1 MLIDEF
7 DYDLPQELV
16 AQQPL
21 DQRDY
26 SRLMV
31 LNRKAQTIDHKHF
44 YDIKSYI
51 KPDDCLVLNSS
62 KVIPARLYGAKIGSE
77 AKVEFLL
84 LKKIEGDK
92 WETLVRPGKRLK
104 PGDRVFFSET
114 PHLEAEILD
123 IGDDGTRIVQF
134 FYEGNFS
141 EILWALG
148 KMPLPPYIQ
157 RPSTDEDQKRYQT
170 VYCDEEGSV
179 AAPTAGLHFTQE
191 LLDEIK
197 RQGTK
202 VVSLTLHVGIGTFR
216 PVKCQQIE
224 DHKMHFEEYSISKEV
239 ADIINETKAAGG
251 RIISVG
257 TTSARTLES
266 AALFDEAKKSWWIPS
281 GSGSTGIFIY
291 PGYKFKMVDNLITNF
306 HLPKSTLLML
316 VSALYDRNNILAAYK
331 EAIEEE
337 YRFFSYGDAMFIE

>member
-7 DYDLPQELV
+7 DYHLPEELI
-16 AQQPL
+16 AQKPL

-31 LNRKAQTIDHKHF
+31 LNRKNETIEHKHF

-51 KPDDCLVLNSS
+51 KPSDCLVLNSS
-62 KVIPARLYGAKIGSE
+62 KVIPARLYGSKIGSE
-77 AKVEFLL
+77 TKVEFLL
-84 LKKIEGDK
+84 LKKIEGDL

-104 PGDRVFFSET
+104 PGDRVLFSDA
-114 PHLEAEILD
+114 PHLEAEI
-123 IGDDGTRIVQF
+123 IGIGEDGTRIVKF
-134 FYEGNFS
+134 FYKGIFS
-141 EILWALG
+141 EVLSELG

-157 RPSTDEDQKRYQT
+157 RPSTVDDQKRYQT

-179 AAPTAGLHFTQE
+179 AAPTAGLHFTEE
-191 LLDEIK
+191 LLDEI
-197 RQGTK
+197 REQGTK
-202 VVSLTLHVGIGTFR
+202 VVSVTLHVGIGTFR

-224 DHKMHFEEYSISKEV
+224 DHKMHFEEYSISQEV
-239 ADIINETKAAGG
+239 ANTINETKAAGG
-251 RIISVG
+251 RIIAVG

-266 AALFDEAKKSWWIPS
+266 AALFNEDKKSWWIPS

-291 PGYKFKMVDNLITNF
+291 PGYTFKMVDNLVTNF

-316 VSALYDRNNILAAYK
+316 VSALYNRDNILSAYR
-331 EAIEEE
+331 EAIKEE